1 MKQPSGGFTNGDMA
15 HLFSPNQSPTSSESG
30 SPPATTTGPG
40 TNVSDVPSSSN
51 TGAIAGGIVGGIA
64 GVALIALGLF
74 LFRRRRNQRLAAAG
88 VRYEVAGQP
97 VVEKEGSTPR
107 PDGEMLGDTQYPHAF
122 PPAELSG
129 GATTHHPHELSPAN
143 YMQESNRGP
152 GE

>member
-1 MKQPSGGFTNGDMA
+1 MA
-15 HLFSPNQSPTSSESG
+15 HLFSPNQSPISNGTS

-40 TNVSDVPSSSN
+40 GEVSSVPSSSN

-74 LFRRRRNQRLAAAG
+74 LFRRRRNQKLAAAG

-97 VVEKEGSTPR
+97 VVEKEGSAPM

-122 PPAELSG
+122 PPAELQG
-129 GATTHHPHELSPAN
+129 GATIHHPHELSPAN
-143 YMQESNRGP
+143 YIQESNRGP